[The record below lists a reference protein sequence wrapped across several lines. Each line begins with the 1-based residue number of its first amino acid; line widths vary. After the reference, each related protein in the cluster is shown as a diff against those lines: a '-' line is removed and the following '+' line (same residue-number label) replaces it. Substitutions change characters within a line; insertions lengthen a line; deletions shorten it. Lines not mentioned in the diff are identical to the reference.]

1 MASTKIYN
9 FLTKPYRKVCYTWKP
24 LPSSTWPLQDDV
36 TVKPKIRM
44 QQKSPLFT
52 KLSAELRILIY
63 QAALGDPHRF
73 LHICENTSRKRQRV
87 SHYYCTDIESRYP
100 TWQHNCYD
108 DSKANLDFWV
118 TMTQP
123 IVKTTND
130 KLLSLLL
137 TCRLM

>member
-9 FLTKPYRKVCYTWKP
+9 FLTAPYRKVCYALEP
-24 LPSSTWPLQDDV
+24 LPPSTWPLQDDC

-44 QQKSPLFT
+44 QQKSLLFT

-73 LHICENTSRKRQRV
+73 LHICESTKQKRQSV
-87 SHYYCTDIESRYP
+87 SHYHCTDIESPYP
-100 TWQHNCYD
+100 TWQHSCYSD
-108 DSKANLDFWV
+108 IPANLVFGV
-118 TMTQP
+118 LMVQP
-123 IVKTTND
+123 TVKTKD
-130 KLLSLLL
+130 KLLALLL